1 MAGARQFPTFRWLSA
16 PFPLW
21 LLLALPGV
29 YYLAVGWLDAGAAL
43 HPRNPGLM
51 SCWLLIISMAVT
63 PLGMM
68 FGPLA
73 WVVWLRTNRR
83 YIGVAAFLY
92 GALHTVVWLK
102 SATMAKIGFSF
113 IGSTMLAGWIA
124 IGIMLAMTLTSRDRS
139 VRKLGRNW
147 RVLQQLIYPA
157 GILILIH
164 WLFTENEYL
173 EVATY
178 TLPLVALT
186 IWRIWRNRNRLGSAA
201 GE

>member
-1 MAGARQFPTFRWLSA
+1 M
-16 PFPLW
+16 
-21 LLLALPGV
+21 
-29 YYLAVGWLDAGAAL
+29 
-43 HPRNPGLM
+43 
-51 SCWLLIISMAVT
+51 
-63 PLGMM
+63 
-68 FGPLA
+68 
-73 WVVWLRTNRR
+73 
-83 YIGVAAFLY
+83 
-92 GALHTVVWLK
+92 
-102 SATMAKIGFSF
+102 ATMAKIGFSF